1 MGQLLKWFLKS
12 STLVLLRVNL
22 RAAKKTK
29 NISLTWTSLRPCPKI
44 ILTTPTSTLTSEA
57 KSKSF
62 QFAASKRPR
71 NVWHVRSKQMSKK
84 FAKKRPQPRV
94 ALKLNQRK
102 NQEFAALRWHLRA
115 LPAHKA
121 SLKISTALKIQVSG
135 VALGFQKS
143 HELAAG
149 RWHLRALPAQKASLL
164 MSSALKIQV
173 SGVALGF
180 KKSHGCAVWL
190 WLQAASLVLKE
201 FQLRNTVKYSQQRWA
216 ARWLFEIRKRRS
228 ELYKIQS
235 NLPS

>member
-1 MGQLLKWFLKS
+1 
-12 STLVLLRVNL
+12 
-22 RAAKKTK
+22 
-29 NISLTWTSLRPCPKI
+29 
-44 ILTTPTSTLTSEA
+44 
-57 KSKSF
+57 
-62 QFAASKRPR
+62 
-71 NVWHVRSKQMSKK
+71 
-84 FAKKRPQPRV
+84 
-94 ALKLNQRK
+94 
-102 NQEFAALRWHLRA
+102 

-201 FQLRNTVKYSQQRWA
+201 FQLRNTVKYSLQRWA

-235 NLPS
+235 NLPT